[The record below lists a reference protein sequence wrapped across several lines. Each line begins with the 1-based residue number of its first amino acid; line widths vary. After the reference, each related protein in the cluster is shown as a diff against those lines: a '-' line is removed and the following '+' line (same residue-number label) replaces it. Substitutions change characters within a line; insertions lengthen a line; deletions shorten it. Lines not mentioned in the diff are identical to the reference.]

1 MIFSPFYP
9 LPEFHCGFMIAES
22 KAKNKRFFV
31 VKNNPCAEKT
41 VCFFCTWTR
50 TTVQYDGALL
60 KQTVIHPVGQRF
72 QKVKSRQLAGLAG
85 YRQQDG
91 GHGHVGR
98 DRDGVKRVGHA
109 ESKFAQIG
117 KIPCTVLCHA
127 ARIADAHQ
135 KHPLGPGEHP
145 GSFVQRCVILRRADL
160 PQKVLQFAQSVRQG
174 RFLIGASLLLELPFE
189 LRIAVAAHLFCRSAA
204 PWWWKHALRPQA
216 PGCA

>member
-98 DRDGVKRVGHA
+98 DRDGVN
-109 ESKFAQIG
+109 
-117 KIPCTVLCHA
+117 
-127 ARIADAHQ
+127 
-135 KHPLGPGEHP
+135 
-145 GSFVQRCVILRRADL
+145 GSATLRANLPRLEKYRAPYSAML
-160 PQKVLQFAQSVRQG
+160 P
-174 RFLIGASLLLELPFE
+174 ELPMPT
-189 LRIAVAAHLFCRSAA
+189 RNTRSARA
-204 PWWWKHALRPQA
+204 IIPAASSSDASYSGVPTFHRKFCSSLRVS
-216 PGCA
+216 GRVVS